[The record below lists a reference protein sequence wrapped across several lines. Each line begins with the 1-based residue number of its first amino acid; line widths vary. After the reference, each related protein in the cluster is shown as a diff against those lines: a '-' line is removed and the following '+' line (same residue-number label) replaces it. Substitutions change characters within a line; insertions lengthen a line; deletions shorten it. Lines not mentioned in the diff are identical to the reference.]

1 MEEMQKT
8 FDPHALE
15 ERWYAYWTEKGIFHS
30 EPDDAGEPYSIVIP
44 PPNVTGILHMG
55 HALNNTIQDV
65 LIRRARMQGRNACWI
80 PGTDHASIATEG
92 KVVAMLREK
101 GLEKDEMGRE
111 TFLEHAWEWKEKYGG
126 LIINQLK
133 KLGCAC
139 DWERERFT
147 MDEAYSRAVL
157 DAFVKL
163 YEKGLI
169 YRGVRL
175 VNWCPVS
182 RSAISDEEVIHRE
195 VQGKLWHLAYP
206 VCDSDEL
213 VRVATTRPETML
225 GDTAV
230 AVNPG
235 DERYR
240 HLEGK
245 LIRLPLVGREIP
257 VVFDDHV
264 DPAFGTGCVKITP
277 AHDPNDYAMAT
288 RHGLAT
294 INIMNDD
301 ASLNDNV
308 PEAYRGMSR
317 EVARKAVVKDL
328 EAEGRID
335 KIEDYT
341 HSVGYSQRGNV
352 PIEFYLSEQW
362 FMAMT
367 DLAGPALEAVE
378 TGAVRIF
385 PEHWVKTYS
394 HWLEDIQD
402 WCISRQLWWGQRIPV
417 WYRKGSDR
425 ADMDNRHVSV
435 DGPPDP
441 ENWEQDEDVL
451 DTWAS
456 SWLWPMAVH
465 SWPEDSA
472 TLKAYYPTAVLV
484 TGFDIIFFWVARMVM
499 AGCEFMGEVP
509 FGDVYI
515 HGLIRDD
522 EGQKMSKSLG
532 NLIDPLEVIEE
543 YSADA
548 LRFSLMMLTSPGQ
561 DVVLAREKF
570 ELGRNFGTKI
580 WNAARFLQN
589 QTGASVSDVR
599 KPSLDPGQLSPDDH
613 HILSGLDAAIREC
626 NAGLDRYRLN
636 DASRILYEF
645 TWNQYC
651 DWYVEYSKLALYG
664 EDEAR
669 REQVLTIMHFSLATI
684 LRLLHPFMPFLTE
697 ELWHT
702 MGYGAEEESIS
713 LEAWPEPFLDTL
725 LEASVEQGNFVDYVE
740 RKHDAIRAVRMLMT
754 DYSITPSSDVRVI
767 IKPDPDDGQALAD
780 VASLRALLRVGT
792 IEVDTTFVPQ
802 GVTPSSPCGL
812 GTVCLPVDGL
822 IDVEAEK
829 ARLTRQLEKVEAGL
843 RQIDGK
849 LSNEKFVSNA
859 PPEVVQQ
866 QRDRR
871 EMQVD
876 EQGKLL
882 ALIDALNA

>member
-1 MEEMQKT
+1 MQKT

-15 ERWYAYWTEKGIFHS
+15 ERWYAYWTEKRIFHS

-101 GLEKDEMGRE
+101 GVEKDEIGRE
-111 TFLEHAWEWKEKYGG
+111 AFLEHAWEWKEKYGG
-126 LIINQLK
+126 LITNQLR

-169 YRGVRL
+169 YRGARL
-175 VNWCPVS
+175 VNWCPAS

-195 VQGKLWHLAYP
+195 VQGKLWYFRYP
-206 VCDSDEL
+206 VSGSDEF
-213 VRVATTRPETML
+213 VHVATTRPETML

-230 AVNPG
+230 AMHPG

-245 LIRLPLVGREIP
+245 KIRLPLVDREIP
-257 VVFDDHV
+257 VIFDDHV
-264 DPAFGTGCVKITP
+264 DPAFGTGCVKVTP
-277 AHDPNDYAMAT
+277 AHDPNDYAMGT
-288 RHGLAT
+288 KHGLAI

-301 ASLNDNV
+301 ASLNENV

-317 EVARKAVVKDL
+317 EVARKAVVKALD
-328 EAEGRID
+328 AEGLIE

-341 HSVGYSQRGNV
+341 NSVGYSQRGNV

-367 DLAGPALEAVE
+367 DLAKPALEAVQ

-385 PEHWVKTYS
+385 PDHWVKTYS

-417 WYRKGSDR
+417 WYRKGLDRSDTE
-425 ADMDNRHVSV
+425 NRHVSV

-441 ENWEQDEDVL
+441 DNWEQDEDVL
-451 DTWAS
+451 DTWVS

-589 QTGASVSDVR
+589 QTGAMVPDVR
-599 KPSLDPGQLSPDDH
+599 KPSLDAGRLSPDDQ
-613 HILSGLDAAIREC
+613 HILAGLDATIREC

-664 EDEAR
+664 DDETL
-669 REQVLTIMHFSLATI
+669 REQILAIMHFSLATI
-684 LRLLHPFMPFLTE
+684 LRMLHPFMPFLTE

-702 MGYGAEEESIS
+702 MGYGTEEESIS
-713 LEAWPEPFLDTL
+713 LEAWPEPFLEELVGESAGREDL
-725 LEASVEQGNFVDYVE
+725 VNYVDK
-740 RKHDAIRAVRMLMT
+740 KHDAIRAVRMLMT
-754 DYSITPSSDVRVI
+754 DYSITPSADVRVI
-767 IKPDPDDGQALAD
+767 IKPDPDDGRAAAD
-780 VASLRALLRVGT
+780 VASLSALLRVGT
-792 IEVDTTFVPQ
+792 VDVDAVFVPR
-802 GVTPSSPCGL
+802 GVTPSSTCGL
-812 GTVCLPVDGL
+812 GTVYLPVDGL
-822 IDVEAEK
+822 IDVESEK
-829 ARLTRQLEKVEAGL
+829 ARLSRQLEKIEAGL

-849 LSNEKFVSNA
+849 LSNDKFIKNA

-871 EMQVD
+871 EIQVD
-876 EQGKLL
+876 EQGKLQ